1 MSSIDILIGKLAI
14 KSWTSYLKK
23 LNFKFTKL
31 NSIHTALKKIY
42 MSQGKRC
49 KIIIE
54 LTLLWPCSV
63 PLLLISCVKFRHL
76 WWEKGFPPS
85 HSGGLGGVNLLCQA
99 SAKSPQIVLNFKL
112 WYKGSKM
119 QQNAAKYSN
128 YTLRV
133 WSFWSLIFVG
143 VSFLAVCCADFPC

>member
-1 MSSIDILIGKLAI
+1 MHLSSVDILIGELAI

-31 NSIHTALKKIY
+31 NSIHTALKKMY
-42 MSQGKRC
+42 MSQGKKC

-76 WWEKGFPPS
+76 WWEKDFPPS
-85 HSGGLGGVNLLCQA
+85 FSGGLGGVNLLCQA
-99 SAKSPQIVLNFKL
+99 SAESPQMAVNFKL
-112 WYKGSKM
+112 WYNTKM
-119 QQNAAKYSN
+119 QQNIQTTGYKFGHFEA
-128 YTLRV
+128 
-133 WSFWSLIFVG
+133 
-143 VSFLAVCCADFPC
+143 